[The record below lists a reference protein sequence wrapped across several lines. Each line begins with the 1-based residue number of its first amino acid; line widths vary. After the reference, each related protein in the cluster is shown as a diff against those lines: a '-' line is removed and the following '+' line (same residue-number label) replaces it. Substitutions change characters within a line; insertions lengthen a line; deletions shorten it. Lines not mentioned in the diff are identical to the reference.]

1 MTIGREGL
9 VREDLKKQ
17 YKKYYSLKD
26 KEVTLYTLPAM
37 KYMIVSG
44 ADARN
49 IYQMYDY
56 KEVWTMG
63 RFINRV
69 KHYTIHNLKRN
80 FSRMPLEMEWM
91 ETAQGEG
98 VVVPYRAMMA
108 VPEYINEDLYNLTL
122 VDLKERLGEL
132 DFNLELASFPERKCA
147 QLLHVGSY
155 ETIHYTREK
164 LVSYIQEQGYSLKGR
179 TQEIYMNHPHCNPP
193 EKLRILLRQEVE

>member
-1 MTIGREGL
+1 MMAVGREGL

-26 KEVTLYTLPAM
+26 NEVILYTLPKM
-37 KYMIVSG
+37 KYIIVSG
-44 ADARN
+44 EDARN

-80 FSRMPLEMEWM
+80 FSRMPLEMEWKK
-91 ETAQGEG
+91 TAHDDGMVQ
-98 VVVPYRAMMA
+98 YRAMMP
-108 VPEYINEDLYNLTL
+108 VPEYINQELYNLTL
-122 VDLKERLGEL
+122 EDLRERLGEI
-132 DFNLELASFPERKCA
+132 DFKLELAIVPERKCA

-155 ETIHYTREK
+155 ETIQYTREK
-164 LVSYIQEQGYSLKGR
+164 LVSDIQELGYSLKGG

-193 EKLRILLRQEVE
+193 EKLKILLRQEVE